1 MSIFIQF
8 NVLLIPKL
16 IFKEKN
22 LNQNKKVHK
31 KLKIFLNANNFKII
45 LYNLLILL

>member
-1 MSIFIQF
+1 MSTFIQF
-8 NVLLIPKL
+8 NVLLIHKL

-22 LNQNKKVHK
+22 LNLNQKAHK
-31 KLKIFLNANNFKII
+31 KLKIILRVNNFKII